1 VELFRNRH
9 WDIIGK
15 TPLWFA
21 ISGFTIVLGFAAL
34 LIHGL
39 NYGIDFTGGSLL
51 RFEFSTPLA
60 QDDAGVSQVT
70 SKVRSLLDEMKL
82 GSSEIQVVGNQ
93 QGQLNQ
99 LYLRTPPVANDE
111 EALRR
116 SQEIVGKLK
125 TAFADKGDVKDLGR
139 ETVGPVVGE
148 ELRNKAILALA
159 IGYLLILIYITVR
172 YEFRFGVAAVI
183 SLMHDILV
191 VLGCMALF
199 KVELNSAFVAALLTV
214 LGYSNHDTVVI
225 MDRIRENMRVRRR
238 ATFAE
243 TVNASLLETMAR
255 SVNLVLVVLIT
266 VVALLVFGGE
276 AIRGFS
282 LALLFGITTGCYSS
296 IFMASPIVV
305 LLEGRAS
312 KARVAAV
319 AASRGRAGGQA
330 RPERAAAR
338 AAAEDVPEQGAEPQ
352 PAAGSR
358 KVIEQLQKEELAER
372 EQKLSAEA
380 EQKREER
387 RERRKREKERS
398 EKRGGKPKRRF

>member
-15 TPLWFA
+15 TPLWFT
-21 ISGFTIVLGFAAL
+21 ISGVTIVLGLAAL

-39 NYGIDFTGGSLL
+39 TYGIDFTGGSLL

-60 QDDAGVSQVT
+60 QDDSSVSAAT
-70 SKVRSLLDEMKL
+70 AKVRGILDQLKL
-82 GSSEIQVVGNQ
+82 GSSEIQIVGNQ
-93 QGQLNQ
+93 QGELNQ

-116 SQEIVGKLK
+116 SQEVVSKLK
-125 TAFADKGDVKDLGR
+125 ETFADKGEVKDLGR

-148 ELRNKAILALA
+148 ELRNKAVMALL
-159 IGYLLILIYITVR
+159 IGYLLILVYITIR
-172 YEFRFGVAAVI
+172 YEFRFGVAAI
-183 SLMHDILV
+183 IALAHDILV

-199 KVELNSAFVAALLTV
+199 HVELNSAFVAALLTV

-266 VVALLVFGGE
+266 VVSLLVFGGE

-296 IFMASPIVV
+296 IFTASPIVV

-312 KARVAAV
+312 KNRAAAV
-319 AASRGRAGGQA
+319 AASRGRAGGAA
-330 RPERAAAR
+330 RPERAVR
-338 AAAEDVPEQGAEPQ
+338 AAAEDVAEQGAEPQ

-358 KVIEQLQKEELAER
+358 RVIEQLQKEELAER
-372 EQKLSAEA
+372 EQKVSAEA

-387 RERRKREKERS
+387 RERRKREKDRS